1 MSGSIV
7 NGSLAAENKSMKS
20 MILVTALVVR
30 LIYLENAES
39 ENPKKPGPQFPS
51 FFSTLSFGKQKI
63 VRLSSENEPTALP
76 WSHRGGRLALDSL

>member
-39 ENPKKPGPQFPS
+39 ENPQKPRAPISKLF
-51 FFSTLSFGKQKI
+51 
-63 VRLSSENEPTALP
+63 
-76 WSHRGGRLALDSL
+76 

>member
-1 MSGSIV
+1 MILAVVRMSGSIV

-39 ENPKKPGPQFPS
+39 ENPKKPRAPISKLF
-51 FFSTLSFGKQKI
+51 
-63 VRLSSENEPTALP
+63 
-76 WSHRGGRLALDSL
+76 

>member
-39 ENPKKPGPQFPS
+39 ENPPKKQGPNFQAFLVHS
-51 FFSTLSFGKQKI
+51 
-63 VRLSSENEPTALP
+63 ALE
-76 WSHRGGRLALDSL
+76 